1 MKRIKE
7 LEQRKTQLEAI
18 MKKITPIM
26 MEGYSAVPGS
36 QVDRWTQ
43 MGQEEK
49 SSFKDLVTHYDK
61 RVEEALLGYLEKSFP
76 GEKFLGEESFAGKDK
91 KVLEQAM
98 SAESEFWVL
107 DPIDGTT
114 NYLRAYPFFCS
125 TVAFVTN
132 ENSRLIPQV
141 GAIWNP
147 ISQEMFAASRGGGAF
162 LNRQQMKVADIED
175 PKCAL
180 LVTGFASN
188 RSLDSHRPFDLF
200 EKITKQTLGVRRD
213 GSAALDLAYVA
224 AGRLDAY
231 WEYGLS
237 PWDIAAGA
245 LMVEEAGGKVTTL
258 GGGEFQLETGEIL
271 ASNSGLHKWLVDQVK
286 G

>member
-1 MKRIKE
+1 MK
-7 LEQRKTQLEAI
+7 
-18 MKKITPIM
+18 
-26 MEGYSAVPGS
+26 S
-36 QVDRWTQ
+36 
-43 MGQEEK
+43 EK
-49 SSFKDLVTHYDK
+49 S
-61 RVEEALLGYLEKSFP
+61 
-76 GEKFLGEESFAGKDK
+76 
-91 KVLEQAM
+91 
-98 SAESEFWVL
+98 FWVL

-125 TVAFVTN
+125 TIAFVTN
-132 ENSRLIPQV
+132 ENSKFVSQV
-141 GAIWNP
+141 GATWNP
-147 ISQEMFAASRGGGAF
+147 VSQEMFSASRGGGAF
-162 LNRQQMKVADIED
+162 LNRQQLKVADITD
-175 PKCAL
+175 PKSAL
-180 LVTGFASN
+180 LVTGFASG
-188 RSLDSHRPFDLF
+188 RSQDSHRPFELF

-245 LMVEEAGGKVTTL
+245 LMVEEAGGKVTSL
-258 GGGEFQLETGEIL
+258 DNESFKLETGEIL